1 MVKEEREEEI
11 IATLSTCDSISDA
24 KQYYHDLLT
33 LKAQSESDPQKHLLK
48 EILIAFGDE
57 NRFLILDM
65 LRQKDRCVCELEAII
80 QKTQPAIS
88 HHLKILEK
96 AHLIQGW
103 KKGKFTHYS
112 LVKEN
117 FEEYLR
123 LWTTWISNVSNWFGT
138 VPSNKKN

>member
-1 MVKEEREEEI
+1 MVKEAREEEI

-24 KQYYHDLLT
+24 KQYYHELLT
-33 LKAQSESDPQKHLLK
+33 LKERSEKDTQKHRMK
-48 EILIAFGDE
+48 EILVAFGDE

-88 HHLKILEK
+88 HHLKILEN

-117 FEEYLR
+117 FEEFLR
-123 LWTTWISNVSNWFGT
+123 LWYAWVKDISNWFGT
-138 VPSNKKN
+138 IPSKNII